1 VIVISAYIFSFYNI
15 SPFVV
20 SFVYDFISIFVLL
33 AIILVKYKRIN
44 FKIFTI
50 IKSVSVI
57 VGALLAEPIGMKCN
71 LYEMKNNLNDLET
84 LLIRQVISFLTYLVL
99 VLFNDLVRHHR
110 PMTDIISNA
119 LVKVKIL
126 S

>member
-1 VIVISAYIFSFYNI
+1 MIVISAYIFSFYNI